1 MVAASVI
8 LIAVNQ
14 QDIAS
19 TNQADA
25 LRRMVDWTIMDALR
39 AIQPMHIT
47 T

>member
-1 MVAASVI
+1 MNEETVI

-25 LRRMVDWTIMDALR
+25 LRSIDDWSEL
-39 AIQPMHIT
+39 PSV
-47 T
+47 